1 MRCFVAID
9 LDPEL
14 RSGVEDLQKGLKG
27 FDVKL
32 VEPYNLHFTLKFLGE
47 VDNETLE
54 RITSKLAE
62 IASKFEPFEIDIKG
76 VGCFPSENFIRV
88 VWVGSDKLS
97 DLQLA
102 VNDSLNILDK
112 EKPNLHDVERQPISH
127 LTIARVRSQSY
138 VKEIKAFA
146 NKNKS
151 YKISQ
156 MIVNA
161 IKLKKS
167 TVTPK
172 GPVYEDLVT
181 FNLSK
186 RE

>member
-1 MRCFVAID
+1 MLILLMRCFVAID

-112 EKPNLHDVERQPISH
+112 E
-127 LTIARVRSQSY
+127 
-138 VKEIKAFA
+138 IKAFA